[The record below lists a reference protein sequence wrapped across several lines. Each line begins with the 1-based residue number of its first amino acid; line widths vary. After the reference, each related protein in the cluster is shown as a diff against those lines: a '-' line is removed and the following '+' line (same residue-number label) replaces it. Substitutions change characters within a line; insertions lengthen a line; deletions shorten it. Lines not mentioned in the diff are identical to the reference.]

1 MICFNKPQII
11 TYGEVEQEKIY
22 VCSSSCFFM
31 IFEQFVL
38 CSTGHIFHINCSK
51 QFQTKTFLSNVVAIC

>member
-38 CSTGHIFHINCSK
+38 CSQAPVNQAVCMHRL
-51 QFQTKTFLSNVVAIC
+51 QP